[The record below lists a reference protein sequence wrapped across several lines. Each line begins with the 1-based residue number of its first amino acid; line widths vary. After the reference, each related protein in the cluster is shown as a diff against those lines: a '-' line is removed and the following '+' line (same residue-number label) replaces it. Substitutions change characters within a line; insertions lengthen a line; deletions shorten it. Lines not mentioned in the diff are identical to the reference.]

1 MNKEEIELFEKRVI
15 ESIGSI
21 YDELVNERIEEK
33 DEELYG
39 EEIGILVEISY
50 DIRDIFHEKLKKFE
64 PETEKDKFIREYK
77 EWLRTG

>member
-1 MNKEEIELFEKRVI
+1 MNKEEIELFERRVI
-15 ESIGSI
+15 KSIGSI

-50 DIRDIFHEKLKKFE
+50 GIRDIFHEKLKKFE
-64 PETEKDKFIREYK
+64 LVTEKDKFIREYK
-77 EWLRTG
+77 EWLRTA